1 MHCSKP
7 ASLFDHLLG
16 EGEQLRRYFEAQRL
30 GGLEIDHQL
39 ELCRLHHRQFA
50 RLFAL
55 QDPTDIDS
63 SLSIGIRDAGA
74 VGHKP
79 AGKGKLAK
87 FIDCGYRMIRR
98 ERDQL
103 LTSSIEERVTRN

>member
-1 MHCSKP
+1 MRGGYS
-7 ASLFDHLLG
+7 FDHLVG
-16 EGEQLRRYFEAQRL
+16 KGEQLRRYFEAQRL

-39 ELCRLHHRQFA
+39 ELGRLHHRQIA
-50 RLFAL
+50 WLFAL

-63 SLSIGIRDAGA
+63 SLSIGIRDAAA

-79 AGKGKLAK
+79 ASKGILAP
-87 FIDCGYRMIRR
+87 FIDCRYGMIRG

-103 LTSSIEERVTRN
+103 LTSAIKERVTRD